1 MKNPGIEFLEKTR
14 ILIFP
19 LLISSCGSPN
29 PRKKY
34 QFRMLP
40 NESSCPIRN
49 VLRSRIYQ
57 SVKHLRTGNCQ
68 DSSHGHPLP

>member
-14 ILIFP
+14 YPDFSTVDLILRVP
-19 LLISSCGSPN
+19 E

-40 NESSCPIRN
+40 N
-49 VLRSRIYQ
+49 
-57 SVKHLRTGNCQ
+57 
-68 DSSHGHPLP
+68 